1 MTATHLSPDLCF
13 LFPSC
18 QSLHKGLIK
27 SHGFIHLKDFTLTI
41 TLVIVGLI
49 SMQYHCISYFNGQ
62 TRLIM
67 SNISCLFFFLLA
79 FLSNISPPTPTFFFF
94 LLSSGKVSQLKVP
107 IHHTK
112 LSCTFLTKCTEQ
124 MESGNFGAYIFAS
137 MTFILSPEE
146 SLFLHNNVSGNTT
159 S

>member
-1 MTATHLSPDLCF
+1 MTATHLSADLCF

-41 TLVIVGLI
+41 TSVIVGLI
-49 SMQYHCISYFNGQ
+49 SIQYQCISYFDGQ

-67 SNISCLFFFLLA
+67 SNVSCLFFLFA
-79 FLSNISPPTPTFFFF
+79 SFPFKHIPPNPDFFFF
-94 LLSSGKVSQLKVP
+94 FSPQESFSVKSA
-107 IHHTK
+107 HTSYK
-112 LSCTFLTKCTEQ
+112 LPCTFLAKCTEQ
-124 MESGNFGAYIFAS
+124 IESGNSGAYIFAS
-137 MTFILSPEE
+137 KTFILSPEE